1 MKSKFSFIQKM
12 CSWMLVLA
20 LIVSMIPTTVQAA
33 PKERLTGSLTINK
46 LDKDSKEP
54 IEGVEFTAYRI
65 IDLTEENN
73 TETYRFTES
82 FAPFFEGTLTADE
95 FAASDA
101 EQLTRYISDL
111 ESYIKSEGISGTAA
125 DTTNAEGL
133 AEISDLNLGYYLI
146 VETAYPAQ
154 VIAPMASFILSV
166 PMMNQT
172 GNGWIYDIKVSPK
185 NITATTG
192 VSLTKTGSIGNG
204 AEQPLQGVTFKL
216 EKKNGDDWKTVGDL
230 PTNEDGIIQ
239 VDDLTQ
245 GTYRFTE
252 VSAPE
257 GYIVNS
263 TPIEFTVKWNGEKLV
278 YDYNGDTF
286 ENLNIKVNNDKPTI
300 DKVVSQPEA
309 NIGHSVTWTV
319 TATVPELIQSLK
331 TYEIIDTLS
340 QGLTYQPETL
350 VVKLGETTLQ
360 LGTDYTVHFDET
372 ANQVS
377 IQFKPERLS
386 QGTLTITYETV
397 LNEHAI
403 LAGDGNPNK
412 VQLNYST
419 STDENSTPTTTTP
432 EKDPAV
438 YTFGLK
444 IIKENTQNELLSGAI
459 FDLYRV
465 TDSGNVLV
473 KEGLETVNG
482 IVTVDGLASGKYMLV
497 ETQAPEG
504 YNLLKNPIYFE
515 ITSKYE
521 NGVLVEHNTTNGYY
535 EMTVIN
541 KKGFTLPET
550 GGMGT
555 IIFTVVGLGM
565 MTVAASA
572 YVIMKRKDTQK

>member
-1 MKSKFSFIQKM
+1 MKSRFSMIQKIF
-12 CSWMLVLA
+12 SWMLVLS
-20 LIVSMIPTTVQAA
+20 LIVSMIPTTIQAA
-33 PKERLTGSLTINK
+33 SKEQGSVTIN
-46 LDKDSKEP
+46 LNKDSQEP
-54 IEGVEFTAYRI
+54 IEGVEFTAYQI
-65 IDLTEENN
+65 IDLTENN
-73 TETYRFTES
+73 TETYHFTEAFLS
-82 FAPFFEGTLTADE
+82 FFEGKLTADE
-95 FAASDA
+95 FVASDA
-101 EQLTRYISDL
+101 EQLT
-111 ESYIKSEGISGTAA
+111 SYITGLETYIKEQGIDGVVVERT
-125 DTTNAEGL
+125 DAEGKAIMSNL
-133 AEISDLNLGYYLI
+133 TLGYYLI

-166 PMMNQT
+166 PMMNQEGT
-172 GNGWIYDIKVSPK
+172 DWVYEIEASPK
-185 NITATTG
+185 NVTATTG

-204 AEQPLQGVTFKL
+204 EANPLAGVTFKL
-216 EKKNGDDWKTVGDL
+216 EKRYGNDWEDVAELT
-230 PTNEDGIIQ
+230 TNEDGIIW

-252 VSAPE
+252 IAAPE

-263 TPIEFTVKWNGEKLV
+263 TPIEFTVKWDGEKLV

-309 NIGHSVTWTV
+309 NIGDSVTWTV

-331 TYEIIDTLS
+331 TYEIVDTLS

-350 VVKLGETTLQ
+350 EVKLGERTLQ
-360 LGTDYTVHFDET
+360 LDTDYTVHFDET
-372 ANQVS
+372 ENKVT
-377 IQFKPERLS
+377 IQFDPTKLS
-386 QGTLTITYETV
+386 QGKLTITYETK

-419 STDENSTPTTTTP
+419 STDENSKPTTTQP
-432 EKDPAV
+432 DKNPAV
-438 YTFGLK
+438 YSFGLK
-444 IIKENTQNELLSGAI
+444 IMKENTQHQLLSGAI
-459 FDLYRV
+459 FDLYHV

-473 KEGLETVNG
+473 KKGLETVDG
-482 IVTVDGLASGKYMLV
+482 IVTVDGLASGKYILV
-497 ETQAPEG
+497 ETKAPAG

-521 NGVLVEHNTTNGYY
+521 NGVLVEHNTINDYY

-572 YVIMKRKDTQK
+572 YVMMKRKDAQK